1 MEIIKALSG
10 DREFAR
16 TGMLPDEQKIM
27 GEYQVA
33 QYKVGQEA
41 DKAFPNNKPSED
53 LTYHFSRWDPKFGYK
68 GINIWQFFS
77 EGLQ

>member
-1 MEIIKALSG
+1 MPSVDRVLTAMKNNDPRETAVRQIWAFYELTEIIKALSG

-33 QYKVGQEA
+33 QYNVGH
-41 DKAFPNNKPSED
+41 
-53 LTYHFSRWDPKFGYK
+53 TH
-68 GINIWQFFS
+68 
-77 EGLQ
+77 